1 MDTPPPTKRPLE
13 DEIWRWTLTEGDDT
27 PPNKEEIEKMIAGA
41 ITRHN
46 RNASIISM
54 WIGFF
59 FLGAF
64 MDGLFRM
71 LGLIPPFLDIDI
83 SLIPKIKEALGTL
96 PLPKV

>member
-1 MDTPPPTKRPLE
+1 MDTRPL
-13 DEIWRWTLTEGDDT
+13 TEQ
-27 PPNKEEIEKMIAGA
+27 EIEKMIADA

-83 SLIPKIKEALGTL
+83 SLIPKIKEAVGTL
-96 PLPKV
+96 PIPKV

>member
-1 MDTPPPTKRPLE
+1 MDTRPL
-13 DEIWRWTLTEGDDT
+13 TE
-27 PPNKEEIEKMIAGA
+27 KEIEKMIADA

-83 SLIPKIKEALGTL
+83 SLIPRIKEAVGAL
-96 PLPKV
+96 PIPRV

>member
-1 MDTPPPTKRPLE
+1 METPPPNLE
-13 DEIWRWTLTEGDDT
+13 DDIWRWTLTEGDET
-27 PPNKEEIEKMIAGA
+27 PPTKEEIEKMIANA
-41 ITRHN
+41 ITQHN

-71 LGLIPPFLDIDI
+71 LGLIPPFMDIDI
-83 SLIPKIKEALGTL
+83 NLMNSLAERLRDTL
-96 PLPKV
+96 